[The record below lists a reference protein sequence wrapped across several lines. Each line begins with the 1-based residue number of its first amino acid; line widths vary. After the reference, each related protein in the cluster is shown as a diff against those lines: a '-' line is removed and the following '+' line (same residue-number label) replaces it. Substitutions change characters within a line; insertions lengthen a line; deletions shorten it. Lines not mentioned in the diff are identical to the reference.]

1 MEYICVFCASST
13 AISEKYFE
21 AAHHLGKAI
30 ASQGYGLV
38 CGAGAMGLM
47 AAVSDAVLQ
56 YNGKV
61 TGVIPR
67 FMCDENWHH
76 KNLSELIVTQSMHE
90 RKEKMAQLA
99 SAVVAMPGGVGTL
112 EELLEIITW
121 KQLGI
126 FNKPIVIL
134 NTDGYFD
141 PLLTMFDKAV
151 DESFM
156 RDMHR
161 DLWTVVAAPEM
172 VVPAIKNA
180 KVWDSSI
187 RKLAAI

>member
-1 MEYICVFCASST
+1 M
-13 AISEKYFE
+13 
-21 AAHHLGKAI
+21 
-30 ASQGYGLV
+30 
-38 CGAGAMGLM
+38 
-47 AAVSDAVLQ
+47 
-56 YNGKV
+56 
-61 TGVIPR
+61 
-67 FMCDENWHH
+67 
-76 KNLSELIVTQSMHE
+76 
-90 RKEKMAQLA
+90 
-99 SAVVAMPGGVGTL
+99 
-112 EELLEIITW
+112 
-121 KQLGI
+121 GI

-141 PLLTMFDKAV
+141 PLLAMFDKAV

>member
-21 AAHHLGKAI
+21 AAHLLGEQIVA
-30 ASQGYGLV
+30 QGYGLV

-47 AAVSDAVLQ
+47 AAVSDAVLEN
-56 YNGKV
+56 NGKV
-61 TGVIPR
+61 IGVIPR

-76 KNLSELIVTQSMHE
+76 KTLSELIITSSMHE

-126 FNKPIVIL
+126 FNKPIVVL
-134 NTDGYFD
+134 NTNGYFD
-141 PLLTMFDKAV
+141 PLLAMFDKAV
-151 DESFM
+151 DENFM
-156 RDMHR
+156 RELHR
-161 DLWTVVAAPEM
+161 DLWTVVDKPEM

-180 KVWDSSI
+180 KTWDSSI